1 MQPTFQMDFSESIGA
16 QAMGDFIKRSADTC
30 GDYLVSLGRES
41 THIMSNLNYQ
51 SWLVLST
58 LAVVIGFIFLKSNR

>member
-1 MQPTFQMDFSESIGA
+1 
-16 QAMGDFIKRSADTC
+16 MGDFIKRSADTC
-30 GDYLVSLGRES
+30 GDHLVSLGRES

-58 LAVVIGFIFLKSNR
+58 LAVVIGFVFLKSNR